1 MMNTDSILDGL
12 QKPTWTY
19 GNQDDW
25 DKLTADNAALREL
38 LGEVNTVAKRIM
50 VEYLFWADLGKCP
63 PEFVLYKKLS
73 GQLDARVQSRLELP
87 EVMSPNEIPI
97 YNSDFD
103 REE

>member
-38 LGEVNTVAKRIM
+38 LGEVAKYEEIIHRWLSKGNLEPM
-50 VEYLFWADLGKCP
+50 WYEDFQ
-63 PEFVLYKKLS
+63 VLMS
-73 GQLDARVQSRLELP
+73 RVQQKLE
-87 EVMSPNEIPI
+87 EK
-97 YNSDFD
+97 
-103 REE
+103 